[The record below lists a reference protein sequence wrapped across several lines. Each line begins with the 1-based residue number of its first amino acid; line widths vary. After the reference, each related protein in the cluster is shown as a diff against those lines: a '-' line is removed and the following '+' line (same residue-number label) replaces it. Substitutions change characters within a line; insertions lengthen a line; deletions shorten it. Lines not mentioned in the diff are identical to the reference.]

1 MSATDLTTPHVVRA
15 RPRARAARGGRALP
29 DALWTAGDRL
39 VTGVVIGVGVLLIV
53 IAWVG
58 ASDTTDW
65 DTQLSWTGLAMAG
78 VVVVC
83 TGVGIWLFR
92 GFARVRA
99 EAREVRRVLAA
110 RLARNAPS
118 PTEVIR
124 SERVTV
130 AGMAH
135 HHAPGCLLVTGK
147 PTVAADEAS
156 LARCGICG

>member
-1 MSATDLTTPHVVRA
+1 MSATDLTAPHPVRA
-15 RPRARAARGGRALP
+15 RPRARAARGPRAMP
-29 DALWTAGDRL
+29 EAPWSAGDRL
-39 VTGVVIGVGVLLIV
+39 VTTVIIAAGGLLIV
-53 IAWVG
+53 IAWLG

-65 DTQLSWTGLAMAG
+65 DTQLSWTALAMAG

-83 TGVGIWLFR
+83 IGVGIWLFR

-110 RLARNAPS
+110 RLSPNTPS

-124 SERVTV
+124 NERVTV

-135 HHAPGCLLVTGK
+135 HHAPGCLLVAGK
-147 PTVAADEAS
+147 TTVAADEAA
-156 LARCGICG
+156 LAPCGVCG

>member
-1 MSATDLTTPHVVRA
+1 MSATDLTAPHAVRA
-15 RPRARAARGGRALP
+15 RPRARAARGTPAMP
-29 DALWTAGDRL
+29 EAPWSTGDRV
-39 VTGVVIGVGVLLIV
+39 VTAVVVAVGMLLIV

-65 DTQLSWTGLAMAG
+65 DTQLSWTALSMAG

-92 GFARVRA
+92 GFARVRR
-99 EAREVRRVLAA
+99 EAGEVRRALAGRITA
-110 RLARNAPS
+110 NAPT
-118 PTEVIR
+118 PTDVR
-124 SERVTV
+124 SDRVTV

-147 PTVAADEAS
+147 TTVAADEAS